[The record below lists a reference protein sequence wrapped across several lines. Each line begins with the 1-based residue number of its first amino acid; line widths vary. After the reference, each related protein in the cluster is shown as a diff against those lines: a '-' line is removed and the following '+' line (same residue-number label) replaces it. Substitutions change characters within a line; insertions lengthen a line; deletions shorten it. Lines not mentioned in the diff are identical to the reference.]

1 MADTTNTQRIQGV
14 HLPESLPFATEPWTS
29 FYRAGE
35 IIRGLHKTLEEEIR
49 IEPSAPERPEDPRC
63 DEAASSRMDDDGCPT
78 GRTAA
83 RLNRD
88 RYSGIGGRLLLVGSP
103 VF

>member
-1 MADTTNTQRIQGV
+1 MADTISTETTQGA
-14 HLPESLPFATEPWTS
+14 HLPESLLFASEPWTS

-35 IIRGLHKTLEEEIR
+35 IIRELHKASEEVR
-49 IEPSAPERPEDPRC
+49 VEPSAPGRPADPRC

-78 GRTAA
+78 GRTAN
-83 RLNRD
+83 RLHPH